1 MNGVIF
7 PWEND
12 YKYLPSTFNKAPFS
26 IFKVYLLVSLVP
38 SCGDFTM
45 WQSSLPSHIPF
56 RRLAKH
62 KQALFQ
68 HNICFSSNVING
80 KS

>member
-7 PWEND
+7 PWE
-12 YKYLPSTFNKAPFS
+12 LVIAAVNKAPFS